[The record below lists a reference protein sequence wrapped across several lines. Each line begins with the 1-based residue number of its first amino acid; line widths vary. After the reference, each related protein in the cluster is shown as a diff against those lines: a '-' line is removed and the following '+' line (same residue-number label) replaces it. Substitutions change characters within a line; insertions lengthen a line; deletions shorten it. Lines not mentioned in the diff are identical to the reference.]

1 MGTPLKWGFMTRFQ
15 GIVAAAL
22 LPALLMTAPSL
33 TIAGEGK
40 PSDVSSKKATVRYA
54 RASRPL
60 EVNIYARRRGG
71 YYSYRAFDTIS
82 TYRSS
87 PPPYLDVRQTPSGPF
102 DTGFFFDSAI
112 APRGGFA
119 PYPN

>member
-1 MGTPLKWGFMTRFQ
+1 MTRFQ
-15 GIVAAAL
+15 DILAAAL
-22 LPALLMTAPSL
+22 LLALLITPASFAM
-33 TIAGEGK
+33 AGESK
-40 PSDVSSKKATVRYA
+40 PSGATSKKATATVRYA

-60 EVNIYARRRGG
+60 EINIYARRRGG
-71 YYSYRAFDTIS
+71 YYSYRALDTIS
-82 TYRSS
+82 TYRTS
-87 PPPYLDVRQTPSGPF
+87 PPPYLQVRQTPSGPF